1 MTLTETPRRRDAAPR
16 TAPGVEGW
24 RLRGLPLVAVLVLVL
39 GVVVFL
45 YPQAAAWTNQ
55 KNQAA
60 ALATT
65 SKIHQ
70 SDGQRERATQLEA
83 AHAYN
88 DALASGALLKANS
101 NVPTGDGDGAGQFD
115 YRSMLASPDG
125 VMARIKYERAEIDLP
140 VYHGTSDA
148 TLLRG
153 IGHLQGTSLPIGGI
167 GTRSV
172 LTGHRGLAD
181 ATMFTHLDRADVG
194 DRFTLEVLGEALVY
208 RVVDIQIIEPEDTE
222 ALLPDPDRDMV
233 TLVTCTPLGV
243 NTQRILVTGE
253 RVTPTPS
260 AAIAEV
266 GAPSDLPG
274 FPWWA
279 VILGA
284 VLVIVTAY
292 VWWSGYPSRSR

>member
-1 MTLTETPRRRDAAPR
+1 MTLIETPKRRPAHRAQ
-16 TAPGVEGW
+16 GW
-24 RLRGLPLVAVLVLVL
+24 RLKGLPLAAMLLLVV
-39 GVVVFL
+39 GAIVFL

-60 ALATT
+60 ALAAT
-65 SKIHQ
+65 SKIHEGG
-70 SDGQRERATQLEA
+70 GQRERAAQLEA

-101 NVPTGDGDGAGQFD
+101 NVPTGDGAGAGQFD
-115 YRSMLASPDG
+115 YGSMLASPDG
-125 VMARIKYERAEIDLP
+125 VMARIRYERAEIDLP
-140 VYHGTSDA
+140 VYHGTSDS

-153 IGHLQGTSLPIGGI
+153 IGHLQGTSLPVGGI
-167 GTRSV
+167 GTRAV

-181 ATMFTHLDRADVG
+181 ATMFTHLDRAQLG
-194 DRFTLEVLGEALVY
+194 DQFTLEVLGEALVY

-253 RVTPTPS
+253 RVTPTP
-260 AAIAEV
+260 AAAVAEV

-279 VILGA
+279 VALGA
-284 VLVIVTAY
+284 VLSIATGY
-292 VWWSGYPSRSR
+292 VWWGGYPSRSR